1 MISDA
6 AQVAAVYTS
15 GGVVAFLL
23 AATFFRQPLSRAI
36 DRWKGANLGKD
47 RSIDLSG
54 EAAAQVQA
62 QKNAAPPE
70 GERLPVPVPE
80 PGAALPA
87 PPPPSPVYGPIEAD
101 LRRRIEEAVPGGH
114 DVQMAWALRF
124 AVAAQVEAGHEQ
136 TYRLIFG
143 SQIAALKQLNTLGP
157 LTVRQAREIYN
168 ITALRNFPETFKD
181 EEFPAWGGYLI
192 NRGLVTLEPGEPTE
206 DTKAFLTPLGKD
218 FLLFMVGR
226 GLIEY
231 KWG

>member
-15 GGVVAFLL
+15 GGLVAFVI
-23 AATFFRQPLSRAI
+23 AAGIFRQPLARAI

-54 EAAAQVQA
+54 TAQVEA
-62 QKNAAPPE
+62 QKNAPPPE
-70 GERLPVPVPE
+70 AERLPVPAPE
-80 PGAALPA
+80 PGAPLPA
-87 PPPPSPVYGPIEAD
+87 LPPPSPVYAPIEAD
-101 LRRRIEEAVPGGH
+101 LRRRIEQAVPGPL
-114 DVQMAWALRF
+114 DVQMAWAVRI
-124 AVAAQVEAGHEQ
+124 AVAAQVEANHEQ

-143 SQIAALKQLNTLGP
+143 SQIHALKQLNTLGP

-168 ITALRNFPETFKD
+168 NTALRNFPGTFKD
-181 EEFPAWGGYLI
+181 EEFPAWGEYLM

-206 DTKAFLTPLGKD
+206 NTKAFLTPLGKD

-226 GLIEY
+226 GLTEY